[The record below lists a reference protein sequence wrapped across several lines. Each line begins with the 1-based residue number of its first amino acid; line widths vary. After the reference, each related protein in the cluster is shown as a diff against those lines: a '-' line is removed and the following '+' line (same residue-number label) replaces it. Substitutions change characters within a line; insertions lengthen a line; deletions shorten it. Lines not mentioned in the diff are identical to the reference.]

1 MELKEK
7 IAQKILKLKLGKVKN
22 GSHQEIQK
30 LQQEYDKLANENQ
43 PNITTKQSN
52 PKPIKPMGF
61 FVSIYY

>member
-43 PNITTKQSN
+43 PNITTK
-52 PKPIKPMGF
+52 
-61 FVSIYY
+61 